1 MPQARFSRANLA
13 LVGVM
18 VLALCLS
25 TLPGAQKIALC
36 VSADGHQ
43 DLKLLSQSC
52 HGCSTSPCQRD
63 QEPAAA
69 PDADQPAGASCCVDL
84 PLMFD
89 LVGWLAPRGVEA
101 EADLLPFASATPTGP
116 VPAAAPAALAAGG
129 TVSPPAPPRPAVAL
143 TALATVVLIR

>member
-1 MPQARFSRANLA
+1 MPQTRFARANLA
-13 LVGVM
+13 LVGLL

-25 TLPGAQKIALC
+25 TLPGAQRIALC

-52 HGCSTSPCQRD
+52 HGCSTSPCLRD

-69 PDADQPAGASCCVDL
+69 PDADQPTAASCCVDL

-101 EADLLPFASATPTGP
+101 EADLQTPVSATPAGS
-116 VPAAAPAALAAGG
+116 VPTAAPAAHPAGG
-129 TVSPPAPPRPAVAL
+129 CATPLDPPRPAVAM

>member
-1 MPQARFSRANLA
+1 VPQARFSRANLA

-69 PDADQPAGASCCVDL
+69 PGADQPAGASCCVDL

-89 LVGWLAPRGVEA
+89 LVGWLAPRGVA
-101 EADLLPFASATPTGP
+101 LASATPTGP